1 VYGRDRYGTFSIV
14 ASDVDLGFWG
24 VGVSTMPMA
33 VGAVV
38 PWAEWRVGAIATQAW
53 ANYSYGPNGL
63 ALLRRGLRAEEVVAR
78 LTGADPDRDRRQL
91 GIVDRRGRAAAWTG
105 RKCMESALHVVGD
118 GFTCQGNIVA
128 SDAVVER
135 MASAFER
142 SRGPIAS
149 RMVVALRAAQRA
161 GGDRR
166 GLSSAAALVVHRE
179 PWYDR
184 TWSDRWVDLRV
195 DQSPRPVEELA
206 RLVRLDAAET
216 AKFLRSSMVARM
228 KRSHARRTKRTAR

>member
-1 VYGRDRYGTFSIV
+1 MYGRDKFGTFSIV
-14 ASDVDLGFWG
+14 ASDVEHGYWG
-24 VGVSTMPMA
+24 VAVSTMPMA

-38 PWAEWRVGAIATQAW
+38 PWAEWRAGAVATQAW
-53 ANYSYGPNGL
+53 TNYTYGPNGL
-63 ALLRRGLRAEEVVAR
+63 ALLRKGFSAEEVVRR
-78 LTGADPDRDRRQL
+78 LTRPDARRDERQL
-91 GIVDRRGRAAAWTG
+91 GVVDRRGRAAAWTG
-105 RKCMESALHVVGD
+105 TKCMDSALHVVGE

-128 SDAVVER
+128 SEAVVQR

-142 SRGPIAS
+142 SRGALAA
-149 RMVVALRAAQRA
+149 RMIVALRAARRA

-195 DQSPRPVEELA
+195 DEHRRPVEELA
-206 RLVRLDAAET
+206 RLVRRDAAET
-216 AKFLRSSMVARM
+216 KKFLRSKMVARLR
-228 KRSHARRTKRTAR
+228 KARRPRR